1 MDGPRRVDHY
11 MAMIRR
17 LHLFALALLLAA
29 PAYAAPGEV
38 RVSLRTSEGTIL
50 LALDTKRAPVTANN
64 FLAYVDRKYFDGT
77 RFYRAARAQGNSR
90 QGFIQGGIKRDLR
103 RSMPPIPHEPTTR
116 TGLRHR
122 DGTISMAM
130 REPGTA
136 MGEFFIMVGP
146 SPSMDAKGNGK
157 GANAGFAAFGRVV
170 SGMPV
175 VKRILAARTH
185 PGGGGALKG
194 QMIEKPVTIIEARRA
209 R

>member
-1 MDGPRRVDHY
+1 MDVPHRAHHY
-11 MAMIRR
+11 VPMIRR
-17 LHLFALALLLAA
+17 ILLALALLLAS
-29 PAYAAPGEV
+29 PATAAPGEV
-38 RVSLRTSEGTIL
+38 RVSLKTSEGTIL
-50 LALDTKRAPVTANN
+50 LALDTRRAPITANN

-77 RFYRAARAQGNSR
+77 RFYRAARALGNPR

-103 RSMPPIPHEPTTR
+103 RSMPPIAHEPTTK
-116 TGLRHR
+116 TGLSHR

-136 MGEFFIMVGP
+136 MGEFFIMVGAAR
-146 SPSMDAKGNGK
+146 SMDAKGNGK

-194 QMIEKPVTIIEARRA
+194 QMIKEPVMIIEARRVK
-209 R
+209 